1 MTVLN
6 DGGETERS
14 FKEIYPPD
22 LGFKSFPIRLYDK
35 RDDFLFSIVRMNY
48 CSYIHSKI
56 FYSAFRGET
65 LRIARTKS
73 ACLKYS
79 TSSKV
84 LLNRVQKNGC
94 NAVVLKILHKYFGR
108 DFEVFQ
114 RFNDTFI
121 TFKNYLFY

>member
-14 FKEIYPPD
+14 FKEIYPPN

-65 LRIARTKS
+65 LRIAKLKVHVSNTVLHLKF
-73 ACLKYS
+73 CLTGLRKMGAM
-79 TSSKV
+79 
-84 LLNRVQKNGC
+84 L
-94 NAVVLKILHKYFGR
+94 
-108 DFEVFQ
+108 
-114 RFNDTFI
+114 
-121 TFKNYLFY
+121 